1 VRADNEQVG
10 QLAAGHFLERGLR
23 HFAFVGH
30 LGQLVSNE
38 REAAFRRAI
47 EARGFTL
54 AAYHDRKTRAFDPVG
69 RRWPLDRGVQ
79 RWLRDLPKP
88 VGILA
93 QSDLFGVQLTEACR
107 QAGMHVPEDVAILG
121 VDNDDLYCELSR
133 PALSSIVL
141 PTERIGYE
149 AAALLERLL
158 DGKQSPSKPL
168 LLRPVGVVTRRSTE
182 TMAIDDPDVV
192 AAVRLIR
199 ENAHLPLR
207 AADVLKHVPVGR
219 RSLERHV
226 RRCLGHG
233 LGAEIRRVH
242 LERAKRLL
250 IETELPIKSVAE
262 QSGFTDFR
270 HMAVVFR
277 KDLGLS
283 PTAFRRQ
290 A

>member
-1 VRADNEQVG
+1 M
-10 QLAAGHFLERGLR
+10 AAEHFLERGLR
-23 HFAFVGH
+23 HFGFVGH
-30 LGQLVSNE
+30 LEQLVSNE
-38 REAAFRRAI
+38 REAAFRSAI
-47 EARGFTL
+47 EAAGFTL
-54 AAYHDRKTRAFDPVG
+54 AAYHDRKSRAFDPVG

-93 QSDLFGVQLTEACR
+93 QTDLFGVQLAEACR
-107 QAGMHVPEDVAILG
+107 QARLRVPEDVAILG

-141 PTERIGYE
+141 PTQRIGYE

-158 DGKQSPSKPL
+158 AGHKPPAEPL
-168 LLRPVGVVTRRSTE
+168 LLRPLGVATRRSTE
-182 TMAIDDPDVV
+182 TLAIDDADVV

-207 AADVLKHVPVGR
+207 AADVLKQTPVGR
-219 RSLERHV
+219 RTLQ
-226 RRCLGHG
+226 RRFRRWLGRG
-233 LGAEIRRVH
+233 LSAEIRRVH
-242 LERAKRLL
+242 VERAKRLL
-250 IETELPIKSVAE
+250 SETELPIKIVAE

-277 KDLGLS
+277 QELGLS

-290 A
+290 G